1 MNATRMTL
9 VSALLLAA
17 ASTAHAQ
24 RVVAM
29 GDEWM
34 LTNSAFTVNFPA
46 ATQLATQLGA
56 FIANGNA
63 NANFAVISPESEI
76 NPTGQGSTL
85 ASTMTGLGYTW
96 SHLPT
101 GPFNLA
107 TISAYDGIVVCNG
120 PGFGPANA
128 AILTQYV
135 NSGGS
140 VVVIG
145 GTGGLGGAFSEA
157 AAWNTFLN
165 NFGLQF
171 NAPYIGP
178 PTQIQLPLVPNTN
191 PVGAGVPVTRWS
203 FGHRVTELNP
213 SNPLTDIVF
222 GAFGNPANPEIR
234 GVIGTYAVPAP
245 GTFMILGSATLLV
258 ARRRR

>member
-9 VSALLLAA
+9 VSALLIASG
-17 ASTAHAQ
+17 STAYAQ

-34 LTNSAFTVNFPA
+34 LTNSAFVANNPA
-46 ATQLATQLGA
+46 ATQLATQLGS
-56 FIANGNA
+56 FIANGQA
-63 NANFAVISPESEI
+63 NASFVVMSPESEI
-76 NPTGQGSTL
+76 NPTGQGSSL
-85 ASTMTGLGYTW
+85 AATMTGLGHTW
-96 SHLPT
+96 SHLPN

-107 TISAYDGIVVCNG
+107 TLSAYDGVVVCNG

-178 PTQIQLPLVPNTN
+178 TAAVQIPVVPNTN

-234 GVIGTYAVPAP
+234 GIIGTYAIPSP
-245 GTFMILGSATLLV
+245 GALALLGIGTLV
-258 ARRRR
+258 STRRRR